1 MRVTRVKDDGELEDI
16 FSWEITV
23 GDQLMIRQVQEMPA
37 DLVFLSSH
45 LQNEDKKSA
54 YCHIQTSSLDG
65 EKTLKKR
72 ETP

>member
-23 GDQLMIRQVQEMPA
+23 GDQIMIRQGQEIPA
-37 DLVFLSSH
+37 DLVLLSSS
-45 LQNEDKKSA
+45 LVNADNKSA
-54 YCHIQTSSLDG
+54 FCNIQTSSLDG
-65 EKTLKKR
+65 EKNLKKR